1 MTDESNTAETLPGL
15 ELVAPG
21 QAPTAMRAAVVATI
35 EALKADGLL
44 EPRHAALLQLAL
56 EGADTVA
63 MARRVGRP
71 SGAAQA
77 QAELRATLLALP
89 APAAGDDAQRFHE
102 FVEKLLAAD
111 TGT

>member
-1 MTDESNTAETLPGL
+1 MTDEPNGLETLPGL
-15 ELVAPG
+15 ELVPPD
-21 QAPTAMRAAVVATI
+21 QLSTSAMRRAVIATI
-35 EALKADGLL
+35 EALQVDGLL

-89 APAAGDDAQRFHE
+89 TPVAGDSAQRFAE
-102 FVEKLLAAD
+102 FVDKLLAAE
-111 TGT
+111 GA

>member
-1 MTDESNTAETLPGL
+1 
-15 ELVAPG
+15 
-21 QAPTAMRAAVVATI
+21 
-35 EALKADGLL
+35 
-44 EPRHAALLQLAL
+44 
-56 EGADTVA
+56 